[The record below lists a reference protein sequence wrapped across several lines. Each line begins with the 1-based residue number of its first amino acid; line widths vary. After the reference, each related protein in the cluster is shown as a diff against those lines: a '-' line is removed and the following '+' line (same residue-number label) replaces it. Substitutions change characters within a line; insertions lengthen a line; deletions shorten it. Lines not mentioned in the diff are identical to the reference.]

1 MEALLYKAVERLVPI
16 PDECQEYKD
25 IILTFAL
32 KVLEDKKVSP
42 RIFSSHKLK
51 RRVNKWSQIVQ
62 PTKKQIY
69 LKVCTAEAVF
79 VIFWLVRR

>member
-51 RRVNKWSQIVQ
+51 RRVNK
-62 PTKKQIY
+62 
-69 LKVCTAEAVF
+69 
-79 VIFWLVRR
+79 